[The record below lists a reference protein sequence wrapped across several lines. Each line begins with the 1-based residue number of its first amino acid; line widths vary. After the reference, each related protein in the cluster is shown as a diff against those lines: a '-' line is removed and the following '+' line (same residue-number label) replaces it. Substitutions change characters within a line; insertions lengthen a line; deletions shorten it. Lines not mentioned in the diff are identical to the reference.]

1 MSPTGSIQ
9 LVSSSVPERTL
20 RRPTDGVCP
29 WAMRLP
35 HAPQNQPNR
44 LFPASEV
51 HSIVRGSPAM
61 NAKPA
66 SGIVAGVEKA
76 LPPIFWQFVQCQ
88 L

>member
-20 RRPTDGVCP
+20 STPRDGVCP

-35 HAPQNQPNR
+35 HAPQNHPNR
-44 LFPASEV
+44 VFPASDV

-66 SGIVAGVEKA
+66 SSTVTGVEKGP
-76 LPPIFWQFVQCQ
+76 PPIFWQLVQWQ